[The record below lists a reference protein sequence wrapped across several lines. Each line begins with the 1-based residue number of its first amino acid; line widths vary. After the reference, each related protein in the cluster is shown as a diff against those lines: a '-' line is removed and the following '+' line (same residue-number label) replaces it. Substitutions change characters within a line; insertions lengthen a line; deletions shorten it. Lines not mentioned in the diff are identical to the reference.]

1 MNDFLYPKEKAF
13 NNSSCLTSE
22 RLFLTTLYKANSPNS
37 SLIIL
42 HLSLSWPLSSSLLFT
57 FPHWNISLS
66 GQALVLVLLGVCLTW
81 CPAPNRCSEM
91 LVEWVDGMQRD
102 LSPFHIVIIF
112 LSMSREAGTEA
123 ELCLCCPRG
132 YRQQSSQVLS
142 LEDLRQRLTL
152 LGQMR
157 RHLRGVSLLKL
168 RLYNS
173 RQIWALSGS
182 SVTLS
187 GWIYSHRFAPC
198 GQRKPCGISAVHT
211 CLSEQPL

>member
-1 MNDFLYPKEKAF
+1 MSLSGECYLKFHT
-13 NNSSCLTSE
+13 LTHHVAS
-22 RLFLTTLYKANSPNS
+22 
-37 SLIIL
+37 
-42 HLSLSWPLSSSLLFT
+42 LSLTPIFHNLLPDLLLSIQPEKLAGYLVSL
-57 FPHWNISLS
+57 PHWNISLS

-81 CPAPNRCSEM
+81 CPAPNRCSEV

-157 RHLRGVSLLKL
+157 RHLRGVSVLKL

>member
-1 MNDFLYPKEKAF
+1 MSLSGECYLKFHT
-13 NNSSCLTSE
+13 LTHHVAS
-22 RLFLTTLYKANSPNS
+22 
-37 SLIIL
+37 
-42 HLSLSWPLSSSLLFT
+42 LSLTPIFHNLLPDLLLSIQPEKLAGYRVPL
-57 FPHWNISLS
+57 PHWNISLS

-152 LGQMR
+152 LGPPSPSILSPNTAQLCKHPGLSSTLVYWR
-157 RHLRGVSLLKL
+157 S
-168 RLYNS
+168 S
-173 RQIWALSGS
+173 RPSILGE
-182 SVTLS
+182 V
-187 GWIYSHRFAPC
+187 
-198 GQRKPCGISAVHT
+198 
-211 CLSEQPL
+211 